1 MPFSLIIDF
10 EGDGAHLEQPRA
22 GRAATDV
29 CRTTL

>member
-1 MPFSLIIDF
+1 MPFSIFVDF

-29 CRTTL
+29 FRTTL